1 MKVVVLVRS
10 RLWGGLESHA
20 VDLVHR
26 LAERGHEARIA
37 CVGRTTTDLF
47 LAHDPSLPI
56 ATVAEPSGPGSVL
69 HWWREFRALRADAC
83 IFEKGTLHTGS
94 FQLDFAAR
102 LSFRAFLVIEQ
113 LEPPVLGP
121 LKRRRVLG
129 LPSPGIWW
137 YRQRFAGWLRSLG
150 PHRVV
155 CISEAVRLAL
165 ENDYGF
171 ARTRTTIIHNGVDV
185 DRFHPSL
192 REAARRTLG
201 LDDDATVVATA
212 CRLVP
217 QKGVDVAIQSLA
229 RVVAQ
234 SPSSPARLLVA
245 GEGPERPA
253 LERLVDEL
261 GLSKR
266 VRFMGFTGDTALFIP
281 AADVFLVPSRI
292 EAQGIVLLEALAS
305 GCDVIAS
312 RVGGVPEVA
321 RPPDVGTLVTADDA
335 DALAEA
341 LAAALR
347 RTTPQRATRAKAA
360 RQHVEE
366 LFDAR
371 RQCGR
376 IIDLMEELAR

>member
-1 MKVVVLVRS
+1 
-10 RLWGGLESHA
+10 
-20 VDLVHR
+20 
-26 LAERGHEARIA
+26 
-37 CVGRTTTDLF
+37 
-47 LAHDPSLPI
+47 
-56 ATVAEPSGPGSVL
+56 
-69 HWWREFRALRADAC
+69 
-83 IFEKGTLHTGS
+83 LHTGS